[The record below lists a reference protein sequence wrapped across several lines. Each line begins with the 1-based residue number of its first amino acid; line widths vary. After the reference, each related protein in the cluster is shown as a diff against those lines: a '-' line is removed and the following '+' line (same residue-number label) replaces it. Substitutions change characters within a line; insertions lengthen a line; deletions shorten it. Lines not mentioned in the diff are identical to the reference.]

1 MAEQKNSPHEQTN
14 AQSAVASGVAGTI
27 LPSDL
32 AIPCWV
38 APLQSPTPFRQ
49 AKYSLA
55 RKMNLGAK
63 VPRAF
68 ESQNR
73 HKRLPG
79 QASQNRRRRLPDRG
93 KKNDGIPTRKTGTLG
108 IIVIVTRPQSTHC
121 RFSSAT
127 RLSIFSAARHLW
139 QDLQTSIPSRI
150 CSRVYRFLNHLLLCR
165 VRGIKWW
172 KLWASSD
179 SQSSQSMAVIRTSF
193 SPMSGSEN
201 IPHRTLTIAR

>member
-14 AQSAVASGVAGTI
+14 ARSAVASGVAGTI

-38 APLQSPTPFRQ
+38 APRQSPTPFRQ

-63 VPRAF
+63 VPCVRKLKSTQAPTGSSVPKSTQAPTGSRQ
-68 ESQNR
+68 EKRRDSHSENR
-73 HKRLPG
+73 N
-79 QASQNRRRRLPDRG
+79 AWYNSDRYP
-93 KKNDGIPTRKTGTLG
+93 PTINPLS
-108 IIVIVTRPQSTHC
+108 V
-121 RFSSAT
+121 FSAA
-127 RLSIFSAARHLW
+127 RLSIFNCCATLVAGLANLDPFPDCFRA
-139 QDLQTSIPSRI
+139 
-150 CSRVYRFLNHLLLCR
+150 YRFLNHLLLCR

-179 SQSSQSMAVIRTSF
+179 LQSSQSMAVIRTSF